1 MRNTVIPAQITTVE
15 DKIAGNLN
23 LTQIFILMVPI
34 FWTTFLFAFLPPT
47 MKLVMYKL
55 PLIIS
60 VFVACLILSIRI
72 KGRVVLNWLFIL
84 FKFNSRPG
92 FYVFNKNDT
101 YLRNVDMPLLDNKKL
116 VKATKRIKVLKNEVD
131 ELAEAES
138 VKFLHAIANQNTSL
152 SFKLGKQGGLH
163 VAFEQIK
170 K

>member
-1 MRNTVIPAQITTVE
+1 MRTTVIPAQITTVE

-47 MKLVMYKL
+47 MKLVIYKL
-55 PLIIS
+55 PLIIG

-72 KGRVVLNWLFIL
+72 KGRVVLSWLLIL
-84 FKFNSRPG
+84 FKFNIRPA

-101 YLRNVDMPLLDNKKL
+101 YLRTIELPLVENKKL
-116 VKATKRIKVLKNEVD
+116 SKVTKHSNVVTKEIN
-131 ELAEAES
+131 ELAEMES
-138 VKFLHAIANQNTSL
+138 VKFLHAIGDQNTSL